1 MIASNAQAIN
11 SGGDSGRG
19 PKGSRRTDHLGKMA
33 ANAFI
38 SAHRKKGDEDSDEED
53 GNILDQRRIN
63 EIFVR
68 LKVAEIS
75 SLNFAALGILCGIF
89 DYEIAYNDTKDEEK
103 TTRIILEIF

>member
-1 MIASNAQAIN
+1 MIVSSA
-11 SGGDSGRG
+11 GGGNPGESARG
-19 PKGSRRTDHLGKMA
+19 AKGSHKANHLGKIA

-38 SAHRKKGDEDSDEED
+38 SAGKKNEEEDSDEEG

-75 SLNFAALGILCGIF
+75 SLNFAALGIL
-89 DYEIAYNDTKDEEK
+89 
-103 TTRIILEIF
+103 